1 MRKLTLAL
9 IALLTLPAL
18 AQQQATPTPAQVAAA
33 AQPSNDATWWKH
45 AVVYEIYPRSF
56 KDSNGDGVGDLNGIT
71 EKLDYLQ
78 NLGIT
83 AIWLAPMYPSPQ
95 VDFGYDISN
104 YEAVDP
110 QYGTLADFDRLLHEA
125 EKHHIRIIL
134 DMVMNHTSDK
144 HPWFEDSAS
153 SRTNPHA
160 DWYVWNDGKPDPT
173 NGKAPNS
180 HKGPNGW
187 VVPPND
193 WSSLF
198 QGSAWEWVE
207 ARQQFYY
214 HFFYKQQPDL
224 NYRNP
229 AVEKAMFDAVKFW
242 LDRGVAGFR
251 LDAITTLY
259 EDLSNRD
266 EPLTGKLDASGFP
279 ESNHT
284 LTSGLPEVHDFLQ
297 RLHRVVASYPGQRML
312 IGEIYTPNTAA
323 LRSWYGTAEKPE
335 LELPMDTL
343 LGFHKEGNGITDAAD
358 PSLNTAHFRKYITEA
373 ETELGDHTP
382 LIVFDNHDNVRSWE
396 RFTTTGES
404 YDEKAKIARIIA
416 SVLYTTRASSLTYY
430 GAEIGMTTHTP
441 TRREDVRDPIGI
453 TGWPVEKGRDGER
466 TPMQWNDGAQ
476 AGFSTDPQTWLPV
489 GDDYKTVNV
498 AAEQADGSSLLR
510 WNQTLIAIRAKNPTM
525 HDGGIVMLDNENPA
539 VLSYVRTAMS
549 GGHAI
554 VVSLNMTSKPQTV
567 HLDLTLAG
575 IKTTRVKTLL
585 GDDAS
590 LNSVSDVSNFTL
602 PPFTSLLAEVQ

>member
-1 MRKLTLAL
+1 
-9 IALLTLPAL
+9 
-18 AQQQATPTPAQVAAA
+18 
-33 AQPSNDATWWKH
+33 
-45 AVVYEIYPRSF
+45 
-56 KDSNGDGVGDLNGIT
+56 
-71 EKLDYLQ
+71 
-78 NLGIT
+78 
-83 AIWLAPMYPSPQ
+83 
-95 VDFGYDISN
+95 
-104 YEAVDP
+104 
-110 QYGTLADFDRLLHEA
+110 
-125 EKHHIRIIL
+125 
-134 DMVMNHTSDK
+134 
-144 HPWFEDSAS
+144 
-153 SRTNPHA
+153 
-160 DWYVWNDGKPDPT
+160 
-173 NGKAPNS
+173 
-180 HKGPNGW
+180 
-187 VVPPND
+187 
-193 WSSLF
+193 
-198 QGSAWEWVE
+198 
-207 ARQQFYY
+207 
-214 HFFYKQQPDL
+214 
-224 NYRNP
+224 
-229 AVEKAMFDAVKFW
+229 
-242 LDRGVAGFR
+242 
-251 LDAITTLY
+251 
-259 EDLSNRD
+259 
-266 EPLTGKLDASGFP
+266 
-279 ESNHT
+279 
-284 LTSGLPEVHDFLQ
+284 
-297 RLHRVVASYPGQRML
+297 ML

-373 ETELGDHTP
+373 ETELGDHMP

-430 GAEIGMTTHTP
+430 GGEIGMTTHTP

-453 TGWPVEKGRDGER
+453 TGWPKEKGRDGER
-466 TPMQWNDGAQ
+466 TPMQWNDGPQ